1 MSKKRKHD
9 QLQDHDDSKITAQAP
24 DENSST
30 PPPAVTTKSKGQL
43 RQEKSERRAKK
54 QKKSKEK
61 ETQSDQPAIAQ
72 HTANVSAPSAPDVP
86 PETLAEEP
94 SVKKQKKDKKKDN
107 KKEKSENGSSEKQG
121 AAARFIVFVGNLPY
135 DATVD
140 QIKAHFSKI
149 SPSSVRHS
157 TDKKTGKSKGFAF
170 LEFDNY
176 DKMKTCLKLYH
187 HSIFDPESK
196 DMADADEKAET
207 GGKKKKGRRINVEL
221 TAGGGGKSKGRKAKI
236 RTKNGK
242 LEDERHR
249 RREKEQLER
258 EKASA
263 QKKAPVETGANAMA
277 IGDAAAEVKDR
288 RGDVHPSRLSRVSH

>member
-9 QLQDHDDSKITAQAP
+9 QLQDQDDSKITATAP
-24 DENSST
+24 DENSNDS
-30 PPPAVTTKSKGQL
+30 PPTTTTKSKGQL

-54 QKKSKEK
+54 EKKSKSHKTE
-61 ETQSDQPAIAQ
+61 SDPPPAPQ
-72 HTANVSAPSAPDVP
+72 ETANVSAPSAPEAP
-86 PETLAEEP
+86 PKTSGEEP
-94 SVKKQKKDKKKDN
+94 RVKKQKKDKKS
-107 KKEKSENGSSEKQG
+107 EKSENGSSEKQG

-135 DATVD
+135 DTTVD
-140 QIKAHFSKI
+140 QIKAHFAKI
-149 SPSSVRHS
+149 LPSSVRHS
-157 TDKKTGKSKGFAF
+157 TDKGTGKSKGFAF

-187 HSIFDPESK
+187 HSIFDPEGK
-196 DMADADEKAET
+196 DTAGADDNAET
-207 GGKKKKGRRINVEL
+207 AGKKRKGRRINVEL

-258 EKASA
+258 GKVSA
-263 QKKAPVETGANAMA
+263 QRKMPLETGANATA
-277 IGDAAAEVKDR
+277 IGDAAEIKDR
-288 RGDVHPSRLSRVSH
+288 RGEIHPSRLSRVSH